1 VGGSAECSNALEDL
15 GRILLLVQVDGEE
28 GIMLVEV
35 QGRRL
40 AGAEEEGDV
49 FHLHKGHCRSLEPE
63 ARRWESEVG

>member
-1 VGGSAECSNALEDL
+1 MGGSAECPDTLENL
-15 GRILLLVQVDGEE
+15 GRVLLLVQVDGEE
-28 GIMLVEV
+28 GIVLVEV
-35 QGRRL
+35 QGRGL